1 VIALPEHLSMKELSS
16 LIPTDLGQ
24 RVHHIY
30 PVVDDADRLV
40 GVVTRR
46 DLRRSIQEE
55 NDGHKGGTLRDIVR
69 YNPVIAFTDE
79 PLRIVIH
86 RMAETGL
93 TRFPVVER
101 ENPTHLIGT
110 ISLNNLLSARV
121 LYLEAERRREKV
133 LQMPR
138 IRGGGSSDSEDDEA
152 ATATA

>member
-1 VIALPEHLSMKELSS
+1 ML
-16 LIPTDLGQ
+16 T
-24 RVHHIY
+24 
-30 PVVDDADRLV
+30 
-40 GVVTRR
+40 
-46 DLRRSIQEE
+46 
-55 NDGHKGGTLRDIVR
+55 DIVR
-69 YNPVIAFTDE
+69 YNPVVAFTDE

-121 LYLEAERRREKV
+121 FYLEAERRRERV

-138 IRGGGSSDSEDDEA
+138 IRGGGKDEEEEVA
-152 ATATA
+152 SATA